1 MRPIGSRSSWWRTPA
16 NTAAALES
24 VVAAR
29 GAAPAFIRMDD
40 GAELTSAALR
50 DSCRFTGT
58 GTAFIDPGA
67 PWQNGYVESFNA
79 RLRDALLSGEVCD
92 TLAEAN
98 TLIEDWRIGYNWK
111 GPHSALG
118 NQPPA
123 VFAATGSN

>member
-1 MRPIGSRSSWWRTPA
+1 
-16 NTAAALES
+16 
-24 VVAAR
+24 
-29 GAAPAFIRMDD
+29 MDD

-79 RLRDALLSGEVCD
+79 GLRDELLSGEVFD
-92 TLAEAN
+92 TLAEAK
-98 TLIEDWRIGYNWK
+98 TLIEDWRIDHNWK

-118 NQPPA
+118 NQAPA
-123 VFAATGSN
+123 VFAATCSN